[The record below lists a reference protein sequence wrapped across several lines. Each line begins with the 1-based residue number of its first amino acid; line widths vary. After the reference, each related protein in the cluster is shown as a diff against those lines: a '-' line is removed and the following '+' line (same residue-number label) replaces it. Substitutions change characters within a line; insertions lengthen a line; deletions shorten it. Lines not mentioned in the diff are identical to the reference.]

1 MLYTIIWGLSRG
13 SIRILPLMM
22 ENQMEKQMNYEMEAT
37 ILKNET
43 ETRLSY
49 RALYGL

>member
-1 MLYTIIWGLSRG
+1 MLYRIIWGLYRG
-13 SIRILPLMM
+13 SVRILPLMM
-22 ENQMEKQMNYEMEAT
+22 ENQMEKQVKYEMEAT

-49 RALYGL
+49 RAFYGL